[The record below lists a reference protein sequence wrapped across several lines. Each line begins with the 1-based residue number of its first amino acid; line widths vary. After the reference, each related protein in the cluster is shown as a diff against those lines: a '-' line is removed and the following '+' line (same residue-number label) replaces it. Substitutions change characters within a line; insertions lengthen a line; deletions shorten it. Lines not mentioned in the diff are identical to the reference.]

1 MQVGEE
7 LDLKRLIEILLKK
20 IKLIIIITLICG
32 IATFIVTR
40 LFITPMYT
48 ATASIYVNN
57 TKGMQSNRIDTADL
71 SAAQQLVNTYIEIIK
86 SDSVLGKVSSASGLG
101 YSVKDIRKMMKA
113 SAVSETEIFQVAI
126 ENAEPEIAVKLVNT
140 IAKVAPENISRFVE
154 GSSVK
159 IIDYAKIPTVPSSPN
174 TLRNTII
181 GFLLGLVLSV
191 AIVLLMELLDVR
203 IKSAEDLEHAFNI
216 PVLGVIPDFNIS
228 NQNTKGYG
236 YYEAEIH
243 RERGKQKS

>member
-203 IKSAEDLEHAFNI
+203 IKSEEDLEHDRIGGFASI
-216 PVLGVIPDFNIS
+216 EKPL
-228 NQNTKGYG
+228 
-236 YYEAEIH
+236 
-243 RERGKQKS
+243 